1 MKKQITVALL
11 ALVLVLSLVCV
22 IACDPKPVTYKL
34 TYESG
39 LGGGYDSRNRTVCRG
54 RASNLESG

>member
-39 LGGGYDSRNRTVCRG
+39 LGGVR
-54 RASNLESG
+54 LP